1 MEVLRQLQ
9 HKTVPLHQRIAFIAP
24 PTGEEAEAHV
34 FMSAAVTQNIQKL
47 PSRRSSSCYEHSGS
61 LCLTRR

>member
-9 HKTVPLHQRIAFIAP
+9 HKTVPLRQRIAFIAP

-47 PSRRSSSCYEHSGS
+47 PQDVLRLVMNIPAVYV
-61 LCLTRR
+61 